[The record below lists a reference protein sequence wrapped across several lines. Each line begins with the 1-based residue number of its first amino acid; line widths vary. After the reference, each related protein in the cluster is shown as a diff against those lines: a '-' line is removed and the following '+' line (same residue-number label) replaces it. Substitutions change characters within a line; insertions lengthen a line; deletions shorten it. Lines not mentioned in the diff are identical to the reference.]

1 MAKFILQ
8 RSISTLV
15 LMWIVTVLIFLGSEI
30 LPGDPAQVAL
40 GMFATE
46 ESVAALREEMGL
58 DRPAV
63 ERYFDWLGG
72 AVQGDFG
79 RSLVTKVNVATFLG
93 ERVTNTAILAGV
105 TTLISVPIAIVI
117 GLTMAMYAGSK
128 WDRGFS
134 VVVLGLS
141 ATPEFL
147 IGTLAVLFFAVNLGW
162 LPAVAYLRPGAGI
175 GGLVSALTMPVLTL
189 TLVLVAQMARMTR
202 AVIVNTLGEP
212 YIEMATLKGV
222 PFRRVVWRH
231 ALINSIGPIANVIA
245 LNIAYLISGVI
256 VVETVFAYPGL
267 AGFMIDAVQARDMPL
282 IQAGALIFCG
292 SYVILVFI
300 ADLIGKLSDP
310 RAAHH
315 TPGDN
320 I

>member
-1 MAKFILQ
+1 MAKFILL
-8 RSISTLV
+8 RSLSTLA
-15 LMWIVTVLIFLGSEI
+15 LMWVVSVLIFLGAEI
-30 LPGDPAQVAL
+30 LPGDPAQIAL

-46 ESVAALREEMGL
+46 DSVAALREEMGL
-58 DRPAV
+58 NRPAI

-79 RSLVTKVNVATFLG
+79 RSLVTKMDVSAFLG
-93 ERVTNTAILAGV
+93 ERVRNTTILAGV
-105 TTLISVPIAIVI
+105 TTLISVPLAITI
-117 GLTMAMYAGSK
+117 GLTMAMYAGSA

-134 VVVLGLS
+134 VIVLAFS

-147 IGTLAVLFFAVNLGW
+147 IGTLAVLFFAVQLGW
-162 LPAVAYLRPGAGI
+162 LPAVAYLTPGASFGRTA
-175 GGLVSALTMPVLTL
+175 GAMAMPVLTL

-202 AVIVNTLGEP
+202 AVIANTLGEP
-212 YIEMATLKGV
+212 YVEMATLKGV

-231 ALINSIGPIANVIA
+231 ALVNSIGPIANVVA

-267 AGFMIDAVQARDMPL
+267 ARFMIDAVHARDMPL
-282 IQAGALIFCG
+282 IQAGALIFCA

-300 ADLIGKLSDP
+300 ADLIGRLSDP

-315 TPGDN
+315 RPGDN
-320 I
+320 L